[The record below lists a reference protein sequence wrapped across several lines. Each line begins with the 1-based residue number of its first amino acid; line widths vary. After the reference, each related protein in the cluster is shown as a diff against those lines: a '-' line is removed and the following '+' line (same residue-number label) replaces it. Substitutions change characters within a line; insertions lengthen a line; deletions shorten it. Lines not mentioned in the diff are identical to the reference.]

1 VIVAGVLRVAV
12 TRGTIRFLFKL
23 DEPGAY
29 GSYKQQMGRSLL
41 LGLEFLV
48 AGDVVRTVALE
59 PTLLNVSVLGLL
71 VLVRTFLSWSLA
83 VEIEGTGRGRRERRR
98 HRTRLRTPRHE
109 RTRMNRYTYTL
120 IAVALAA
127 FATVSVAQKPSVY
140 PAKKQTAEQQ
150 KKDDASARLGEEG
163 HRNRSG
169 RRVAAGAAADRTGG
183 RGGERLKGAAGGAVI
198 GGIAAM
204 PAPVRLSAR
213 CSAA

>member
-1 VIVAGVLRVAV
+1 MPNEHLVETVRGAIEWAALGIEVLGALVIVAGVIRVAV

-83 VEIEGTGRGRRERRR
+83 VEIEG
-98 HRTRLRTPRHE
+98 HWPW
-109 RTRMNRYTYTL
+109 
-120 IAVALAA
+120 
-127 FATVSVAQKPSVY
+127 Q
-140 PAKKQTAEQQ
+140 
-150 KKDDASARLGEEG
+150 
-163 HRNRSG
+163 G
-169 RRVAAGAAADRTGG
+169 RRVETSTAANRAAT
-183 RGGERLKGAAGGAVI
+183 AAPLHG
-198 GGIAAM
+198 
-204 PAPVRLSAR
+204 
-213 CSAA
+213 